1 MEFFEVA
8 NSWPLWIAAM
18 IPICVILFQSAIFTK
33 KAVHTGRQLGIE
45 DSTFKKVAKVSMI
58 ASIGPSIAVMAGMVA
73 LLTSVGGP
81 IGWLSAAMI
90 GNISADMTSATIA
103 CEVVGC
109 EIGTPNMTMQALGN
123 VAWVMSLVAG
133 GWTLV
138 ATIMTPRMEK
148 IKTKM
153 VNNAAKKD
161 GRNFLPIFSAAA
173 ALGAYSYLTSG
184 YIINK
189 DNHLYMNGK
198 MTATIVGFIAMF
210 AICSYNK
217 KAKKAWIRDWGIT
230 IAMFIGMGV
239 GMIV

>member
-1 MEFFEVA
+1 MEFFKVA
-8 NSWPLWIAAM
+8 NHWSLWIAAM
-18 IPICVILFQSAIFTK
+18 IPICIILFQSAIFTK
-33 KAVHTGRQLGIE
+33 KAIHTGKQLGIE
-45 DSTFKKVAKVSMI
+45 HETFVKVAKVSLI

-103 CEVVGC
+103 CDVVGC
-109 EIGTPNMTMQALGN
+109 QIGTENMTLQALGN
-123 VAWVMSLVAG
+123 VAWVMSIVAG

-148 IKTKM
+148 IKNKM
-153 VNNAAKKD
+153 VNSSSKKD

-184 YIINK
+184 YIITK
-189 DNHLYMNGK
+189 DNTLYMNGK
-198 MTATIVGFIAMF
+198 MTATVVGFIAMF
-210 AICSYNK
+210 LISSYNK
-217 KAKKAWIRDWGIT
+217 KAKKSWIRDWGIT